1 MAMKT
6 IKILGTGCPKCK
18 TTIANAEEAVK
29 QLGADAQIIKVE
41 DIQEIMQYDILS
53 TPALV
58 IDEEVKVK
66 GRVPTVEEIKN
77 LLQLA
82 EQV

>member
-1 MAMKT
+1 MKT

-29 QLGADAQIIKVE
+29 QLGADARVVKVE

-53 TPALV
+53 TPAVV
-58 IDEEVKVK
+58 IDEEVKIK
-66 GRVPTVEEIKN
+66 GRVATIEEIKN

-82 EQV
+82 